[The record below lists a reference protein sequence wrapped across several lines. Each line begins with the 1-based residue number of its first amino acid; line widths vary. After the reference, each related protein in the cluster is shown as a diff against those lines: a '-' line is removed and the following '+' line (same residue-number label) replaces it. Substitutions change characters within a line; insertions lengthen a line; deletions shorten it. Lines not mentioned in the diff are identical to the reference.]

1 MSEIVDFM
9 KENSNMIILIVIVV
23 LILLVVINIKGIDLN
38 PPKPETKL
46 VQQVTVETLD
56 TMDGSSMQDSKENIA
71 RMKLSLGESFC
82 KTYLGNSQELE
93 TACNELTETNCAQTK
108 CCVFR
113 KSGQTEEKQT
123 EEGQPEEGQ
132 PEEKQNEKK
141 GQCVAGNLQGPTY
154 KTDKDG
160 KLITMDSYYYL
171 GKCRGSCPLPT

>member
-113 KSGQTEEKQT
+113 KSGQTEET
-123 EEGQPEEGQ
+123 QPE
-132 PEEKQNEKK
+132 QNEKK
-141 GQCVAGNLQGPTY
+141 GQCVAGDLHGPTY

-160 KLITMDSYYYL
+160 KMITMDSYYYL
-171 GKCRGSCPLPT
+171 GKCRGSCPT